1 MNTNRIMKDIVFRGV
16 VFLMVL
22 SLLFSGTGNKLAMA
36 QTSVPPEEPRIT
48 QEDKSQ
54 EGSQISGVPD
64 TGSAGIAT
72 GNPNGPHSVYAWPF
86 DVVQMGHVIQS
97 YQNYSS
103 GTSAAYFHHGID
115 MISPNGTDVFTRSG
129 GQVVNVEN
137 YTPGSALY
145 WEVAILDSQG
155 YVWQYHHLDNA
166 TIPQSIRDA
175 WAAYKANPATGG
187 YVPAN
192 TYIGDIVY
200 WTVTSFGYRF
210 NHIHLNILAAG
221 DVYLNPLEFLNPM
234 ADTQSPEIQAI
245 GLLNGDTVVSGNTVS
260 GSYGLYVQARDL
272 WKSTVFYLPPYK
284 TEFSLDGGS
293 WTTVWEFKNLP
304 GGANDQTFVN
314 DFFVP
319 GYTKGDYSNRV
330 FYIDLGFTQSGQRAF
345 PTTAGAHTINVRV
358 WDYNGNS
365 TTQSFTWNVVPL
377 YENTTP
383 ASIPDAGCAS
393 GNGVSKTF
401 NVTDNLLITDVNLG
415 LNISHATRGQI
426 KVTLKSP
433 TDTAATTIIN
443 IASDSY
449 DNYDFL
455 VDDASTSAVND
466 GNNDTV
472 GSPYYDRT
480 VGPSA
485 NGSLDAFNGKSSLGV
500 WTVFVCDNTSGTTGT
515 VNRVKLVLQGTAN
528 VNTPP
533 VANPVSVTTPEDT
546 AVNVVLSGSDA
557 NGNPLTY
564 RLVSSPASGLLSG
577 TVPNLVYTPSLN
589 FYGSDTFSYVVN
601 DGTVDSAPAVVS
613 ISVSAVNDLPVAN
626 PQSVI
631 TDEDLATSITL
642 TGSDVETPSL
652 TYRILTQPQHGV
664 LTGDAPNLTY
674 TPDAEFNGPDAFTF
688 VANDGLADSTAA
700 TVSIIVNPVNDTP
713 YAFFLSVGVES
724 NSSADFTLNYG
735 DIDGDALTFEVTS
748 GPASGILSG
757 TAPALT
763 YTPNADFSGQ
773 DGFTYT
779 VTDPSGASASESVV
793 IEVSAVNAPPVAY
806 SQDVSTFE
814 DNYFYITL
822 TGTDPEGAELTYQ
835 VLSEPTHG
843 EISVDWNEI
852 RYTPDPEFNGLDS
865 LTFLVNDG
873 ELDSAPATITITVIP
888 MNDAPWAND
897 QSFTL
902 DEDVVTSFAL
912 DYGDADGEA
921 LTVTVWQEP
930 AHGTLS
936 GTAPNLTYTPAA
948 NYFGPDS
955 FGYSVSDAIPESK
968 AFATVSFTV
977 NSVND
982 APVALDQSVSTF
994 EDNYFYITLSGTDV
1008 EGAELTY
1015 QVLSEPTH
1023 GEISVD
1029 WNEIRYTPDPEFNGL
1044 DSLTFVVSDGEF
1056 TSAPATITIT
1066 VTPMNDAPWANDQDI
1081 TVNENSH
1088 VDFTLD
1094 YGDLDG
1100 DPLTYAI
1107 WQAPAHGTLTG
1118 TAPNLTYTPEANYFG
1133 TDSFIYSVDD
1143 SQPDSS
1149 KAFATVSIT
1158 VNEVTGPAQ
1167 LFFDDFETSLGW
1179 VRNPNNS
1186 DTATTGMWERGN
1198 PESVYYSGYKQ
1209 LGTTVSG
1216 SNDLVTGRLAG
1227 TSAGDYDLDGGMTS
1241 MRSPLISLPTGRS
1254 IQISLKYYF
1263 AHYTNSSTADYL
1275 KISIVGTSSR
1285 VVFQELGGRD
1295 NDSATWATFTGD
1307 ISDFAGQNVYI
1318 LIQATDAAAA
1328 SLVEAGIDDVLISTN

>member
-1 MNTNRIMKDIVFRGV
+1 
-16 VFLMVL
+16 
-22 SLLFSGTGNKLAMA
+22 
-36 QTSVPPEEPRIT
+36 
-48 QEDKSQ
+48 
-54 EGSQISGVPD
+54 
-64 TGSAGIAT
+64 
-72 GNPNGPHSVYAWPF
+72 
-86 DVVQMGHVIQS
+86 
-97 YQNYSS
+97 
-103 GTSAAYFHHGID
+103 
-115 MISPNGTDVFTRSG
+115 
-129 GQVVNVEN
+129 
-137 YTPGSALY
+137 
-145 WEVAILDSQG
+145 
-155 YVWQYHHLDNA
+155 
-166 TIPQSIRDA
+166 
-175 WAAYKANPATGG
+175 
-187 YVPAN
+187 
-192 TYIGDIVY
+192 
-200 WTVTSFGYRF
+200 
-210 NHIHLNILAAG
+210 
-221 DVYLNPLEFLNPM
+221 
-234 ADTQSPEIQAI
+234 
-245 GLLNGDTVVSGNTVS
+245 
-260 GSYGLYVQARDL
+260 
-272 WKSTVFYLPPYK
+272 
-284 TEFSLDGGS
+284 
-293 WTTVWEFKNLP
+293 
-304 GGANDQTFVN
+304 
-314 DFFVP
+314 
-319 GYTKGDYSNRV
+319 
-330 FYIDLGFTQSGQRAF
+330 
-345 PTTAGAHTINVRV
+345 
-358 WDYNGNS
+358 
-365 TTQSFTWNVVPL
+365 
-377 YENTTP
+377 
-383 ASIPDAGCAS
+383 
-393 GNGVSKTF
+393 
-401 NVTDNLLITDVNLG
+401 
-415 LNISHATRGQI
+415 
-426 KVTLKSP
+426 
-433 TDTAATTIIN
+433 
-443 IASDSY
+443 
-449 DNYDFL
+449 
-455 VDDASTSAVND
+455 
-466 GNNDTV
+466 
-472 GSPYYDRT
+472 
-480 VGPSA
+480 
-485 NGSLDAFNGKSSLGV
+485 
-500 WTVFVCDNTSGTTGT
+500 
-515 VNRVKLVLQGTAN
+515 
-528 VNTPP
+528 
-533 VANPVSVTTPEDT
+533 
-546 AVNVVLSGSDA
+546 
-557 NGNPLTY
+557 
-564 RLVSSPASGLLSG
+564 
-577 TVPNLVYTPSLN
+577 
-589 FYGSDTFSYVVN
+589 
-601 DGTVDSAPAVVS
+601 
-613 ISVSAVNDLPVAN
+613 
-626 PQSVI
+626 
-631 TDEDLATSITL
+631 
-642 TGSDVETPSL
+642 
-652 TYRILTQPQHGV
+652 
-664 LTGDAPNLTY
+664 
-674 TPDAEFNGPDAFTF
+674 
-688 VANDGLADSTAA
+688 
-700 TVSIIVNPVNDTP
+700 
-713 YAFFLSVGVES
+713 
-724 NSSADFTLNYG
+724 
-735 DIDGDALTFEVTS
+735 
-748 GPASGILSG
+748 
-757 TAPALT
+757 
-763 YTPNADFSGQ
+763 
-773 DGFTYT
+773 
-779 VTDPSGASASESVV
+779 
-793 IEVSAVNAPPVAY
+793 
-806 SQDVSTFE
+806 
-814 DNYFYITL
+814 
-822 TGTDPEGAELTYQ
+822 
-835 VLSEPTHG
+835 
-843 EISVDWNEI
+843 
-852 RYTPDPEFNGLDS
+852 
-865 LTFLVNDG
+865 
-873 ELDSAPATITITVIP
+873 

-1044 DSLTFVVSDGEF
+1044 DSLTFVVSDGEL